1 MRIQLRGIPLNKRK
15 IKTAAVVMVTTFVA
29 GVSLLVPGLSAIAG
43 AVEYQP
49 PAETGG
55 DYRSSVPATS
65 DSLRANQFAG
75 RVLVTE

>member
-1 MRIQLRGIPLNKRK
+1 MNKRK

-29 GVSLLVPGLSAIAG
+29 GVSLLVSGLSAV

-55 DYRSSVPATS
+55 DYRSSAPATS
-65 DSLRANQFAG
+65 DSLRVNQFAG